1 MVERDKTIKI
11 RAEINDVE
19 IKKIIAKINET
30 KSWLFGKINKTD
42 KTLARLIKK
51 KGKGLKS
58 MKL

>member
-1 MVERDKTIKI
+1 MVEREKPINI
-11 RAEINDVE
+11 RTEINDVE

-58 MKL
+58 VKL